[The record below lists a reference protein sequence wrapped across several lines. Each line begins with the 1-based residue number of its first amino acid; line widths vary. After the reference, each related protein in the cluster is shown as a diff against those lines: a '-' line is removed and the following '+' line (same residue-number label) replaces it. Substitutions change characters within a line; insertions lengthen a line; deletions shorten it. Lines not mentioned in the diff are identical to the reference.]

1 MEQLLEWGVTHS
13 DPSNPAQNDGQERNF
28 DSGIIDAILGRSDA
42 VEIRNAVDC
51 ISDPNESLANKEI
64 AFDNLEMLVEQID
77 NAIDIDNMN
86 LWPKILS
93 FFDFK
98 EKSLR
103 LYAAWVCGTAVQN
116 NPRAQKA
123 FVDKGGLKR
132 LLDVLKSPEEDAEV
146 RSKALYAVSGTIKHY
161 PPGLAQ
167 FEKEGGYEILL
178 NVLNTSNDLSILR
191 KAAFLFNTLLVQDPK
206 MVATR
211 IEEKGLARQL
221 IHLLKVYGPQD
232 EDLAD
237 KILQTV
243 IAIFR
248 HSSKSLSTDEISELR
263 DVLPQMR
270 NRYGTVTLNKDEW
283 DELENMTIT
292 PARLAAVTATSGS
305 YQNARQKVLTLY
317 RDWQRAAPTIVTEYH
332 LDIPTSAVRAKI
344 REEFEKH
351 RYVNDLRLIDVLL
364 FKG

>member
-1 MEQLLEWGVTHS
+1 MEKLLAWGVTHS
-13 DPSNPAQNDGQERNF
+13 DPSNKKDPTQNEGQERKL
-28 DSGIIDAILGRSDA
+28 DTDIIDAILGKGEA
-42 VEIRNAVDC
+42 TEIRNAVDC

-77 NAIDIDNMN
+77 NAIDIGNMN

-103 LYAAWVCGTAVQN
+103 LYTAWVCGTAVQN

-123 FVDKGGLKR
+123 FVDNGGLKR
-132 LLDVLKSPEEDAEV
+132 LLDTLKNPEEEVEV
-146 RSKALYAVSGTIKHY
+146 RSKALYAVSGAIKNY

-167 FEKEGGYEILL
+167 FEEEGGYEILL
-178 NVLNTSNDLSILR
+178 NLLNTSNDLSILR
-191 KAAFLFNTLLVQDPK
+191 KVAFLFNTLLGQDPK

-243 IAIFR
+243 IGIFR
-248 HSSKSLSTDEISELR
+248 HSNKSLSPDEINELR
-263 DVLPQMR
+263 AVLPQLR
-270 NRYGTVTLNKDEW
+270 NHYGTVALNKDEW
-283 DELENMTIT
+283 DELE
-292 PARLAAVTATSGS
+292 
-305 YQNARQKVLTLY
+305 K
-317 RDWQRAAPTIVTEYH
+317 
-332 LDIPTSAVRAKI
+332 
-344 REEFEKH
+344 
-351 RYVNDLRLIDVLL
+351 YVN
-364 FKG
+364 G